1 MTNPTPRVTTDI
13 ADHIAHVRLT
23 RADKMNAVDPELLAQ
38 LIAAGEAIKTN
49 NDVRAVVL
57 SGDGAVFS
65 AGLDVA
71 SFGALAGD
79 PEAALMTRT
88 HGACNDYQH
97 VAMVWT
103 QIEVP
108 VIAALHGICFGAGLQ
123 IASGADLRIVHPET
137 RMSILEMKWGLVPD
151 MGGMVLWPRLMR
163 ADVLRRLTYT
173 GEEFTGAEAMGYGL
187 ATELSDDPL
196 ARASELACLIATKS
210 PSAVRVGKT
219 LVNYAYDNGPE
230 AVLMA
235 ESRAQADLVGTPHQM
250 EAVMVNMQKRAPKFA

>member
-1 MTNPTPRVTTDI
+1 MSRVTTEI

-23 RADKMNAVDPELLAQ
+23 RADKMNAVDPALLAE
-38 LIAAGEAIKTN
+38 LIAAGEALKG
-49 NDVRAVVL
+49 NDTVRAVVL

-79 PEAALMTRT
+79 PQSALMTRT
-88 HGACNDYQH
+88 HGASNDYQH

-103 QIEVP
+103 QLEVP

-123 IASGADLRIVHPET
+123 IASGADMRIVHPDT

-163 ADVLRRLTYT
+163 ADVLRWLTYT
-173 GEEFTGAEAMGYGL
+173 GEEFSGAEALDYGL
-187 ATELSDDPL
+187 ATEVSDTPL
-196 ARASELACLIATKS
+196 ERALELATVIASKS
-210 PSAVRVGKT
+210 PSAVRAGKA
-219 LVNYAYDNGPE
+219 LVSYAYENEAD
-230 AVLMA
+230 AVLMR
-235 ESRAQADLVGTPHQM
+235 ESRAQADLIGTPHQM
-250 EAVMVNMQKRAPKFA
+250 EAVMANMQKRAPDFG